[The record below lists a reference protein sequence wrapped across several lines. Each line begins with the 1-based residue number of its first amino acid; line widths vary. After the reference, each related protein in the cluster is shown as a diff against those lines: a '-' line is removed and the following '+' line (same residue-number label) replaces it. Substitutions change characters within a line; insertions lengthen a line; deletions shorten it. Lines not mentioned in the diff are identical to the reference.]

1 MEIVEKVEKTVERIM
16 SKLVGAELS
25 AEELQQVSGGSREC
39 VGVQTTPSKDG
50 CDE

>member
-1 MEIVEKVEKTVERIM
+1 MELVEKVEKAVERIM

-25 AEELQQVSGGSREC
+25 AAELEQVSGGSREC
-39 VGVQTTPSKDG
+39 AVIFSGPKDG